1 MLPQGNSGPA
11 WASGRFGISIV
22 ADPAL
27 LAQPVELKLQS
38 ATAKELLSAIAHQV
52 GAQVTKS
59 GGVYLLGTLR
69 PEDRG
74 AFVKRVRRLSEAQL
88 REVCQQM
95 LSDVG
100 RVSAFKDGLVVVTD
114 TVEVLNRVADLL
126 ESVEAAEAV
135 TWVVQMHVVQ
145 LTDRDIRDL
154 GLDTVPALEVAAV
167 LGDASSGKLLSVET
181 DLTASLK
188 SVLQFANEKGRA
200 GVLAEP
206 LFLLVDGEEGILN
219 RTRRVPV
226 ENSVID
232 PRSGAISR
240 NYSFTEVGLQFRLTL
255 RELNWK
261 TARANIFISLGDV
274 EAQGEEGRP
283 PITRQQ
289 EMTLSADMTAGGVYL
304 VGALRDGNSESS
316 QKGGLKLGGVNRAQ
330 QTETLVFARVA
341 RVAAPVFSGPE
352 SERDQTSARRGQATV
367 AAPVIPGAE
376 PAYAMRGAGTGKRSE
391 LRAQRTFSITGGFH
405 ESSRIA
411 SFPQ

>member
-1 MLPQGNSGPA
+1 M
-11 WASGRFGISIV
+11 

-27 LAQPVELKLQS
+27 LAQPVELKLQN
-38 ATAKELLSAIAHQV
+38 ATAEELLSAIARQV

-167 LGDASSGKLLSVET
+167 LGDASSGKVLSVET

-188 SVLQFANEKGRA
+188 SVLQFANEKGRS

-226 ENSVID
+226 ENSVVD

-240 NYSFTEVGLQFRLTL
+240 NYTFTEVGLQFRLTL

-261 TARANIFISLGDV
+261 TARASIFISLGDV

-316 QKGGLKLGGVNRAQ
+316 QKGGLKLGGVNRAE

-341 RVAAPVFSGPE
+341 RVGGAVVDEAEREAQGNSRLRPPSEDIEQE
-352 SERDQTSARRGQATV
+352 SERR
-367 AAPVIPGAE
+367 
-376 PAYAMRGAGTGKRSE
+376 
-391 LRAQRTFSITGGFH
+391 
-405 ESSRIA
+405 
-411 SFPQ
+411 